1 MMRTPVRR
9 VIHLE
14 VARITEKGHGEYIW
28 VLCQGACG
36 SCMNEATKKHTL
48 DVTVVSCRLCRRQ
61 ARYRKRVAY
70 LDATVRAGVA
80 VLLDW
85 FLDHEK
91 DIALPPDLQ
100 GLERRLRRRG
110 LNTADLAVE
119 PARETGFILEAE
131 ALAARFGQARLDQI
145 VKSGDLRQLRQ
156 LTLLPDLAPREQL
169 ALIGG

>member
-1 MMRTPVRR
+1 MRIT
-9 VIHLE
+9 HLE
-14 VARITEKGHGEYIW
+14 VARVTQTGHGERSW

-36 SCMNEATKKHTL
+36 SALLEQLKRHTL

-61 ARYRKRVAY
+61 ANYRKRVAY
-70 LDATVRAGVA
+70 LDGTVRAGVA

-85 FLDHEK
+85 FLDHDK
-91 DIALPPDLQ
+91 TIVLPPELQ
-100 GLERRLRRRG
+100 GLERRLRKRG
-110 LNTADLAVE
+110 LNTADLAFE